1 MKLTEKQKRFIDF
14 FIETG
19 NQTEAARRA
28 GYKKPQVQGA
38 QNLEKLR
45 DPINERLTELED
57 HRIAKADEVLKTLT
71 RVLRRE
77 EKETVVVTC
86 KSRRSYYDDNGKKVI
101 EEAEAPQAI
110 EIPTQIRDVNKAAE
124 LLGKRYCLYTD
135 KLDISGETSVKIV
148 DDLEDEQHDS

>member
-45 DPINERLTELED
+45 DPINVRLTELENN
-57 HRIAKADEVLKTLT
+57 RIAKADEVLKTLT
-71 RVLRRE
+71 RILRRE

-135 KLDISGETSVKIV
+135 NLDVSSETSVKIL
-148 DDLEDEQHDS
+148 DDLEDEQNGS